1 MLRLGKFF
9 GDRSVPYSFVT
20 TPGQYLIAP
29 GFNPYPQDPYR
40 GSQSSGGSH
49 SGQDQ
54 YDGLTAYYRKRIG
67 EMELQKN
74 ISASKAD
81 EYQRKA
87 LNTDNP
93 DEKKTYQNLAIQEI
107 AKANFLKGEISYTYS
122 GNKLSTKSVMDSLDV
137 SGVEG
142 DRVAIF
148 RDNNGKYRPFISNG
162 RIMTMNDYKTSF
174 LNDDKSPVY
183 DGKGVIQPYSNK
195 GIDGSQVIQNA
206 VDRAAKIFNSSDA
219 PVSDAHGNPIQ
230 RNVLFGEQTASL
242 YGQWGQKSNK
252 EALDL
257 MTNAMIAHKDDFFS
271 PEEMAN
277 FYREYYGTNRVLT
290 QKDAKGNTHETNAG
304 RLRLVKAA
312 DMTGLSDAEK
322 QELYKLSYYDANTRG
337 IEKPE
342 GTQFYEEKLS
352 NGKKVKVFQGQK
364 EETFDEYLS
373 ARVLSNIN
381 PFYMQDTSL
390 DYKTLSGNGDS
401 KADYGDGTYFR
412 KQWDNPNNIEIGL
425 EGTVGYSVSR
435 LPATDQQIK
444 DKQEDMSVARAYE
457 EEMLRA
463 NSNSW
468 SVGKIDKQ
476 NVEEIINIA
485 RTKGVLPSAVISD
498 AKELFGKSVDKA
510 TWSPVLSRLMV
521 KGIGDAVYNR
531 YANFAN
537 GKKKWDNL
545 DGHFLSPTIKYSFQE
560 KAYNPPPTES
570 DATRMVDVP
579 GNITIYTKGVDEGDN
594 INTSNLSG
602 GVFIQ
607 DVRKLY
613 FNLPSVVGTN
623 SDGTPAFGDNH
634 DGGESL
640 VVMRKED
647 WLKKYPDGIYRD
659 NGKEKIYLLNDNGTV
674 NTRVLEDKKMCLEID
689 ADEYYKQNI
698 ERADLN
704 DNQKKA
710 LASFYQRNKGQKLVG
725 LWLMTDLVWAKQND
739 AALHP
744 KQEWD
749 WNKHRN
755 ELVNL

>member
-40 GSQSSGGSH
+40 GARSGGGAS

-67 EMELQKN
+67 EMELQSS
-74 ISASKAD
+74 ISESNAKFYQEKA
-81 EYQRKA
+81 
-87 LNTDNP
+87 NSVTDP
-93 DEKKTYQNLAIQEI
+93 EEQKKYQNLVVQE
-107 AKANFLKGEISYTYS
+107 KLKSGLIKQQIPFIYS
-122 GNKLSTKSVMDSLDV
+122 GNKLATKSVMDSLDV

-148 RDNNGKYRPFISNG
+148 RDNSGRYRPFISNG

-174 LNDDKSPVY
+174 LNDDESPVY
-183 DGKGVIQPYSNK
+183 DGKTVIQPYSNK

-219 PVSDAHGNPIQ
+219 PVNDARGNPIQ
-230 RNVLFGEQTASL
+230 RNVMFGEQTASL
-242 YGQWGQKSNK
+242 YGQWAQKSNN

-290 QKDAKGNTHETNAG
+290 QKDAKGNTYEVPAG

-322 QELYKLSYYDANTRG
+322 QELYKLSYYDANVRG
-337 IEKPE
+337 IEKPK
-342 GTQFYEEKLS
+342 GTQYYDEELS

-390 DYKTLSGNGDS
+390 DYKTLSGNGAE

-412 KQWDNPNNIEIGL
+412 KQWDNLHNMEMGM
-425 EGTVGYSVSR
+425 EKTVGYSVST
-435 LPATDQQIK
+435 LPATDKQSK
-444 DKQEDMSVARAYE
+444 EKQEDMNVARAYE
-457 EEMLRA
+457 EKMLRD
-463 NSNSW
+463 NISSW
-468 SVGKIDKQ
+468 GLGKIDKQ

-485 RTKGVLPSAVISD
+485 RTKGVLPSTVISNS
-498 AKELFGKSVDKA
+498 KELFGKAVDKA

-521 KGIGDAVYNR
+521 KGIGDSVYNR
-531 YANFAN
+531 YANLAR
-537 GKKKWDNL
+537 GKRTWDNL
-545 DGHFLSPTIKYSFQE
+545 EGHYLSPTVKYSFYE
-560 KAYNPPPTES
+560 EAYNPPAPES
-570 DATRMVDVP
+570 DATRMVYVP
-579 GNITIYTKGVDEGDN
+579 QNITLFTKGIDVGET
-594 INTSNLSG
+594 INTSNIGG
-602 GVFIQ
+602 GVFIG

-613 FNLPSVVGTN
+613 SGVPTVVGKN
-623 SDGTPAFGDNH
+623 SDGTPIFGDNQ
-634 DGGESL
+634 DRGESF
-640 VVMRKED
+640 VIMSKND
-647 WLKKYPDGIYRD
+647 WKKKYPDGIYRD
-659 NGKEKIYLLNDNGTV
+659 NGTEKIYLLNDNGTV
-674 NTRVLEDKKMCLEID
+674 NTKILEDKSMCMEMSAKNYYD
-689 ADEYYKQNI
+689 ANKDRI
-698 ERADLN
+698 DLN

-710 LASFYQRNKGQKLVG
+710 LAAFYEKNKDEDLVG

-744 KQEWD
+744 QKD
-749 WNKHRN
+749 DKWNKHR
-755 ELVNL
+755 EVLTTR